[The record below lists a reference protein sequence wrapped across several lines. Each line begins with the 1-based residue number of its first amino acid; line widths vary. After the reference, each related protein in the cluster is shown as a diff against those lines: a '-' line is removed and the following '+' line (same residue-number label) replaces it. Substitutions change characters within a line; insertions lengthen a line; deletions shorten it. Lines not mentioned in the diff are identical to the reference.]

1 MIDLL
6 DFARG
11 PALQVSIGIFVLGV
25 TWRLI
30 RLALMPKAV
39 IPSAPREHSVPL
51 FMGGIH
57 EIFRKMLPNKTF
69 AKRTMF
75 SFINGWVFHLGLLIV
90 VLGLGAHIMFIKH
103 LTGLSWPNLPS
114 NLVFL
119 VAVITLMSLVAA
131 LVHRL
136 TSPVLRLISTAD
148 DYFTWFVTTL
158 PIVTGLAATMHL
170 GARYELLL
178 AAHILSICL
187 FLIWFPFGKLM
198 HSFLVFATRGKTGM
212 EMARRGVKL

>member
-178 AAHILSICL
+178 AVHILSICL